1 MTMYERI
8 QNLCRN
14 RGFEISNLGDNL
26 PGISL
31 TKGTI
36 SKWKSGAVPRAST
49 LKAIADF
56 FGVSPEYL
64 LSEPIDDSTEPPVPK
79 NKGVKIP
86 VLGKVQAGIPVEAVE
101 EILDYEE
108 IPESMA
114 RHGDYFGL
122 IIRGDSM
129 FPKII
134 EDDVVIVRKQSDC
147 DNGDIAVVLVNGED
161 ATVKRIKKTPTGI
174 TLVPINTEFD
184 MIHYSNAEIE
194 SLPVSI
200 VGKVVEL
207 RRKF

>member
-129 FPKII
+129 FPKMV
-134 EDDVVIVRKQSDC
+134 EDDVVIVRKQSNC
-147 DNGDIAVVLVNGED
+147 DSGDIAVILVNGED
-161 ATVKRIKKTPTGI
+161 ATVKKIKKTANGISLIPLNPT
-174 TLVPINTEFD
+174 FD
-184 MIHYSNAEIE
+184 IVHYSNSEIE
-194 SLPVSI
+194 NLPVSI

>member
-36 SKWKSGAVPRAST
+36 SKWKSGTVPRAST

-129 FPKII
+129 FPKMV
-134 EDDVVIVRKQSDC
+134 EDDVVIVRKQSNC
-147 DNGDIAVVLVNGED
+147 DSGDIAVILVNGED
-161 ATVKRIKKTPTGI
+161 ATVKKIKKTANGISLIPLNPT
-174 TLVPINTEFD
+174 FD
-184 MIHYSNAEIE
+184 IVHYSNSEIE
-194 SLPVSI
+194 NLPVSI

>member
-36 SKWKSGAVPRAST
+36 SKWKSGAVPRANT

-129 FPKII
+129 FPKMV
-134 EDDVVIVRKQSDC
+134 EDDVVIVRKQSNC
-147 DNGDIAVVLVNGED
+147 DSGDIAVILVNGED
-161 ATVKRIKKTPTGI
+161 ATVKKIKKTANGISLIPLNPT
-174 TLVPINTEFD
+174 FD
-184 MIHYSNAEIE
+184 IVHYSNSEIE
-194 SLPVSI
+194 NLPVSI

>member
-14 RGFEISNLGDNL
+14 HGFEISNLGDNL
-26 PGISL
+26 PGVSL

-129 FPKII
+129 FPKMV
-134 EDDVVIVRKQSDC
+134 EDDVVIVRKQSNC
-147 DNGDIAVVLVNGED
+147 DSGDIAVILVNGED
-161 ATVKRIKKTPTGI
+161 ATVKKIKKTANGISLIPLNPT
-174 TLVPINTEFD
+174 FD
-184 MIHYSNAEIE
+184 IVHYSNSEIE
-194 SLPVSI
+194 NLPVSI

>member
-1 MTMYERI
+1 MNFYDRVNE
-8 QNLCRN
+8 LCIKKGMSVTALALEL
-14 RGFEISNLGDNL
+14 GFS
-26 PGISL
+26 
-31 TKGTI
+31 KGTP
-36 SKWKSGAVPRAST
+36 SNWKTMTQPPRAKN
-49 LKAIADF
+49 LKKIADF

-129 FPKII
+129 FPKMV
-134 EDDVVIVRKQSDC
+134 EDDVVIVRKQSNC
-147 DNGDIAVVLVNGED
+147 DSGDIAVILVNGED
-161 ATVKRIKKTPTGI
+161 ATVKKIKKTANGI
-174 TLVPINTEFD
+174 SLIPLNPAFD
-184 MIHYSNAEIE
+184 IVHYSNSEIE
-194 SLPVSI
+194 NLPVSI